1 MIWVHCGDADEV
13 SATIS
18 LAVRLLDHNDV
29 LITAE
34 SDTVPAFSHV
44 PNGVK
49 VVQIPADTPSK
60 TRDFLARWQPQFL
73 IWNGGSIRSVLL
85 RLVAKNKI
93 GATLIN
99 ARISTLFSGGS
110 RWLPGA
116 SRSASIPFSR
126 ILTAD
131 GATATRLIRGGV
143 SRDKVTATG
152 PILEEP
158 IALSHDQYELTVL
171 VEALGTRPFWFAAD
185 VVAGEVKHLAAAHL
199 SASRKNHRLLL
210 IISPRDL
217 NSGHHIAETLR
228 EAGLKVGVRSDGE
241 NPMPEQQAYVADID
255 GELGLWYRIA
265 PLTFMGGTL
274 SSGGA
279 ASPFEPIVLG
289 SAIIH
294 GPRRAP
300 HEARYTRLADA
311 HACREVRSAGELGV
325 AVGAL
330 ISPEQTAR
338 MAMAGWAEITQNAEI
353 INELIQEAVRYSE
366 NAGGTQ

>member
-1 MIWVHCGDADEV
+1 VIWVHCGDAGEV
-13 SATIS
+13 AATLS
-18 LAVRLLDHNDV
+18 LATRFLDHNDV

-34 SDTVPAFSHV
+34 VDILPAFSNV
-44 PNGVK
+44 ADGIN
-49 VVQIPADTPSK
+49 VVQIPPDTPAK
-60 TRDFLARWQPQFL
+60 TRDFLAKWQPQFL
-73 IWNGGSIRSVLL
+73 VWNGGPIRSVLL
-85 RLVAKNKI
+85 RLVARNKI
-93 GATLIN
+93 NATLIN

-110 RWLPGA
+110 RWVPGA
-116 SRSASIPFSR
+116 SRNAATPFSR

-158 IALSHDQYELTVL
+158 IALPHDQNELTVL

-185 VVAGEVKHLAAAHL
+185 VVPAEVTHIATAHL
-199 SASRKNHRLLL
+199 SASRKNYRLLL
-210 IISPRDL
+210 IIAPRDAQ
-217 NSGHHIAETLR
+217 SGQQVADTLR
-228 EAGLKVGVRSDGE
+228 EAGLKVGLRSQGD
-241 NPMPEQQAYVADID
+241 NPMPEQQAYVADIE
-255 GELGLWYRIA
+255 GEFGLWYRIA

-274 SSGGA
+274 SAGGA

-294 GPRRAP
+294 GPRKAP
-300 HEARYTRLADA
+300 YEARYRRLADA
-311 HACREVRSAGELGV
+311 QACREVRTAGELGI

-338 MAMAGWAEITQNAEI
+338 LAMAGWAEITQNAEI
-353 INELIQEAVRYSE
+353 TNNLMQDAVTHYE
-366 NAGGTQ
+366 NAEGTQ